1 MKAIRFLSATAAVAC
16 IAFASACSDYVG
28 KEATHPLYAKAMSA
42 KTSKSYRESADSLEE
57 FLVIC
62 PKSPKAH
69 YDVALLYKENLE
81 NYPAAIYHLQKYLD
95 LTGEALPK
103 DDQAAIRRYIQDCER
118 QMFELYRVRNDVKL
132 ADDVPQVDP
141 AKLAAK
147 NTEIAAL
154 REKIQKYI
162 DNEKLILAQ
171 NQELRNRLAKAE
183 TAARQTTSRTQTTSA
198 AASSGSA
205 SQTAARSGSVPS
217 STTGTPGTTIA
228 GENGVRYYY
237 VAKGDG
243 LQAIA
248 QKMYGKAS
256 MWKIIQEAN
265 QEALG
270 ERGILKIGQKLVIP
284 PAPAQ

>member
-28 KEATHPLYAKAMSA
+28 KEATHPLYATAMSA

-118 QMFELYRVRNDVKL
+118 QMFDLYRVRNDVKL

-147 NTEIAAL
+147 NAENAAL

-171 NQELRNRLAKAE
+171 NQELRNRLAKAT
-183 TAARQTTSRTQTTSA
+183 TASQQTTSARTQTTSA
-198 AASSGSA
+198 ASSGTA
-205 SQTAARSGSVPS
+205 AQTAKPATIPS

-265 QEALG
+265 KDTLG

>member
-1 MKAIRFLSATAAVAC
+1 MKAIRLLPAAVAAAC
-16 IAFASACSDYVG
+16 LVFTACSDYVG
-28 KEATHPLYAKAMSA
+28 KEATHPLYAKYTTAKSA
-42 KTSKSYRESADSLEE
+42 KSYREAAESLEE
-57 FLVIC
+57 FLSIC

-81 NYPAAIYHLQKYLD
+81 NYPAAIYHLMKYLE
-95 LTGEALPK
+95 LSGETISK
-103 DDQAAIRRYIQDCER
+103 QDQADIRRYIQDCER
-118 QMFELYRVRNDVKL
+118 LMFESYRVRNDIKL
-132 ADDVPQVDP
+132 ADEVPQTDP

-147 NTEIAAL
+147 ENEIAAL
-154 REKIQKYI
+154 RAKIQKYI
-162 DNEKLILAQ
+162 DNEKVILAQ
-171 NQELRNRLAKAE
+171 NQELRDRLARA
-183 TAARQTTSRTQTTSA
+183 SSA
-198 AASSGSA
+198 AATSTKTGQSAFGTASGSA
-205 SQTAARSGSVPS
+205 ASSNIQPKSSGSVPS

-256 MWKIIQEAN
+256 MWKVIQEAN
-265 QEALG
+265 KEALG

-284 PAPAQ
+284 PAQQ

>member
-1 MKAIRFLSATAAVAC
+1 MKAVRLIPAAALAAC
-16 IAFASACSDYVG
+16 ILFTACSDYVG
-28 KEATHPLYAKAMSA
+28 KEATHPLYAKAMTA
-42 KTSKSYRESADSLEE
+42 KTSKSYREAAESLEE
-57 FLVIC
+57 FLSIC

-81 NYPAAIYHLQKYLD
+81 NYPAAIYHLVKYLE
-95 LTGEALPK
+95 LSGETLSK
-103 DDQAAIRRYIQDCER
+103 QDQADIRRYIQDCER
-118 QMFELYRVRNDVKL
+118 LMFESYRVRNDIKL
-132 ADDVPQVDP
+132 ADDVPQADP

-147 NTEIAAL
+147 NAENAAL

-162 DNEKLILAQ
+162 ENEKVILAQ
-171 NQELRNRLAKAE
+171 NQELRNRLAGVRPAE
-183 TAARQTTSRTQTTSA
+183 QRPKDAPI
-198 AASSGSA
+198 SSGSA
-205 SQTAARSGSVPS
+205 TASTSSAASTAAATRGIPS

-228 GENGVRYYY
+228 DENGVRYYY

-256 MWKIIQEAN
+256 MWKIIQDAN
-265 QEALG
+265 KETLG

-284 PAPAQ
+284 PVQQ

>member
-28 KEATHPLYAKAMSA
+28 KEATHTLYAKAMSA

-118 QMFELYRVRNDVKL
+118 QMFDLYRVRNDVKL

-141 AKLAAK
+141 AKLTAK
-147 NTEIAAL
+147 NNEIAAL
-154 REKIQKYI
+154 HAKLQKYI

-171 NQELRNRLAKAE
+171 NEELRSRLAKA
-183 TAARQTTSRTQTTSA
+183 TAAHF
-198 AASSGSA
+198 
-205 SQTAARSGSVPS
+205 
-217 STTGTPGTTIA
+217 
-228 GENGVRYYY
+228 
-237 VAKGDG
+237 
-243 LQAIA
+243 
-248 QKMYGKAS
+248 
-256 MWKIIQEAN
+256 
-265 QEALG
+265 
-270 ERGILKIGQKLVIP
+270 
-284 PAPAQ
+284 

>member
-118 QMFELYRVRNDVKL
+118 QMFDLYRVRNDVKL

-147 NTEIAAL
+147 NNEIAAL
-154 REKIQKYI
+154 HAKLQKYI
-162 DNEKLILAQ
+162 DNEKLILEQ
-171 NQELRNRLAKAE
+171 NQELRNRLAKATTAAQQT
-183 TAARQTTSRTQTTSA
+183 TAARTTTSA
-198 AASSGSA
+198 ASSASA
-205 SQTAARSGSVPS
+205 SQTAARSTSVPS

-256 MWKIIQEAN
+256 MWKLIQDAN

-270 ERGILKIGQKLVIP
+270 ERGILTIGQKLVIP